1 MKTALLHR
9 GPFQLRNIGFAE
21 FNGVSI
27 DTRTLQKGDVFCALQ
42 GSRFDGHHFVDVA
55 FKSGAYAAIVN
66 REYAA
71 KAAGDEALII
81 VDDTLKGLQDLA
93 RLYMQSLRIPAF
105 ALTGSAGKTST
116 RWLLSHVLR
125 ASRKIAETP
134 GNFNNHIGLPLSI
147 LRIRGDEDLIVLE
160 MGTAHLGEIRD
171 LCGIVT
177 PEYGLITS
185 IGHAHI
191 GGFGSIETVQKA
203 KFELFD
209 SIRKGGT
216 LFINQNDA
224 RIRSYPDSVRHKRIR
239 YGIDCFAHFSAR
251 LLSVD
256 DDACYTIKIEDRP
269 IRLKTPG
276 PGAAQN
282 AVAVYAVCRTL
293 GLAEKSIIELM
304 ESFRPEPGRGRMEI
318 WKDIKLIDDS
328 YNANPLSV
336 RNALSTMK
344 RIRSSGRKML
354 VFADMLEM
362 GAESQRSH
370 KAVAEQALDAGIRHL
385 FCYGK
390 ESFHTTVRAMELQ
403 MPYVKH
409 FEDKHELAES
419 LISISRPG
427 DVILFKASRGMA
439 VEEIIQIIKGL

>member
-9 GPFQLRNIGFAE
+9 SSFQLRNIGFTE
-21 FNGVSI
+21 FSGVSI

-42 GSRFDGHHFVDVA
+42 GSRFDGHRFVDVA
-55 FKSGAYAAIVN
+55 FKSGASAAMVN

-71 KAAGDEALII
+71 RAGADEALIV

-93 RLYMQSLRIPAF
+93 RLYMKNLRIPVF

-116 RWLLSHVLR
+116 RQLLSHVLR

-134 GNFNNHIGLPLSI
+134 GNFNNHIGLPLTI

-160 MGTAHLGEIRD
+160 MGTAHLGEIRN
-171 LCGIVT
+171 LCEIAT

-191 GGFGSIETVQKA
+191 GGFGSIEMVQKA

-209 SIRKGGT
+209 SVRKGGT

-239 YGIDCFAHFSAR
+239 YGMDCFAHFNAK
-251 LLSVD
+251 LQSVD
-256 DDACYTIKIEDRP
+256 DEARYTIKIEDRL

-293 GLAEKSIIELM
+293 GLPVSSIIELT
-304 ESFRPEPGRGRMEI
+304 ESFRPESGRGRLETWKEI
-318 WKDIKLIDDS
+318 TLIDDS

-336 RNALSTMK
+336 RNALSIMK
-344 RIRSSGRKML
+344 KIRTSGRKML

-362 GAESQRSH
+362 GVESQRSH
-370 KAVAEQALDAGIRHL
+370 KAVAEQALDAGIRYL

-390 ESFHTTVRAMELQ
+390 ESFNTIMRAIELQ
-403 MPYVKH
+403 MPYAKH
-409 FEDKHELAES
+409 FENKRELAES
-419 LISISRPG
+419 LISIARPG

-439 VEEIIQIIKGL
+439 VEEIIQIIKDL